1 MVKFST
7 KTNTKK
13 TAKKLKKTINK
24 DTINTKK
31 VSNMKNQIR
40 DIEEMK
46 KIWEN
51 SMEIDEETYGYEL
64 FEINYNHK
72 QGKAY
77 INCDTDDSGKYHAS
91 CRNLIKRAKTE
102 EWVNYAKTKDFYP
115 EIKNTYNSCFNIS
128 SYQPNILKNSVDYA
142 LIDLDSPDLT
152 LVSFCTVQYNLDIS
166 KEFKVTVQQP
176 RNGTFVKSPVHYVW
190 NVCKNSSKYGNTKGV
205 CNVMMNKVVGLVK
218 ERDNE
223 SMIKN
228 IPIFLNVAMDN
239 KPAIK
244 CYQRLGFSQLL
255 YTPSTTLG
263 LIGHIHNLIKLKD
276 VPISDMMM
284 YYSEANMTFID
295 ENGKN
300 ANIIPSITEKFSLMC
315 HGSLNP
321 GIYKVID
328 NEGTVIMKP
337 LEEEYNFPIKKI
349 GIFGFPG
356 TLLLAPTENIDDEKT
371 IPSLICTNILTPH
384 EEHTLNNISMK
395 YVLKSS
401 NFGVNENDDI
411 ENDRYKWMGL
421 WHCNRNTQ
429 VFDWDILKKYNWK
442 MDLNV
447 VFKYISEYTKKMD
460 IPLSSVELNI
470 FACRG
475 YGLPDTPTTCL
486 NVPTNVLGGS
496 KTSSNIK
503 ISPIM
508 VLDEPKEVI
517 TNIYTESPD
526 NIIRKLKEA
535 RDNYCKS
542 SITKVKSQAKTQRKQ
557 NSKTKTKTGT
567 RKSRTKTL

>member
-7 KTNTKK
+7 KKSIKN
-13 TAKKLKKTINK
+13 TAKKLKKTIGK
-24 DTINTKK
+24 STLNT
-31 VSNMKNQIR
+31 KNQIR

-77 INCDTDDSGKYHAS
+77 INCDTDDSGKYNAS
-91 CRNLIKRAKTE
+91 CRNLIKKAKTE

-128 SYQPNILKNSVDYA
+128 PYQPNILKNSIDYA
-142 LIDLDSPDLT
+142 LVDLDSQDLK
-152 LVSFCTVQYNLDIS
+152 LVSFCTVQYNLDIG
-166 KEFKVTVQQP
+166 KEFNVTVQQAN
-176 RNGTFVKSPVHYVW
+176 NGRFVKSPVHYLW
-190 NVCKNSSKYGNTKGV
+190 NVCKNKSNYGNISGV
-205 CNVMMNKVVGLVK
+205 CNVMIKKVVELVK
-218 ERDNE
+218 KRDNE

-239 KPAIK
+239 EPAIK
-244 CYQRLGFSQLL
+244 CYRRLGFSQLF
-255 YTPSTTLG
+255 YTPSTTQG
-263 LIGHIHNLIKLKD
+263 LIGHIHSLIKLKD

-295 ENGKN
+295 EKGKI

-328 NEGTVIMKP
+328 NEGTIVMKP
-337 LEEEYNFPIKKI
+337 LEEEYDFPIKKI

-356 TLLLAPTENIDDEKT
+356 TLLLAPTENIEDEKT
-371 IPSLICTNILTPH
+371 IPSLICTNILKPH

-401 NFGVNENDDI
+401 NFGVNENEDI

-429 VFDWDILKKYNWK
+429 VFDWDVLKKYNWK

-447 VFKYISEYTKKMD
+447 VFQYIREYTKKMN

-486 NVPTNVLGGS
+486 NVPTNVFGGS
-496 KTSSNIK
+496 KTPSNVK

-517 TNIYTESPD
+517 TNIYTESPE

-542 SITKVKSQAKTQRKQ
+542 SITKVKSQSKTQRKQ
-557 NSKTKTKTGT
+557 NTKTKTKTVT
-567 RKSRTKTL
+567 RKSRTKTM